1 MEFLPSSWIHLLD
14 SEADLLAS
22 PFLEEEVNRALFD
35 LKPFKAPR
43 ADGLYMGFYQNCL
56 SVVGDS
62 FTNKVLD
69 ILHTIVISGDLNKT
83 LVALIPNCNGPESI
97 SQFKPISLYNTIYKT
112 VKQVIVDRLS
122 QVLPSI
128 ISPL

>member
-1 MEFLPSSWIHLLD
+1 M
-14 SEADLLAS
+14 
-22 PFLEEEVNRALFD
+22 
-35 LKPFKAPR
+35 
-43 ADGLYMGFYQNCL
+43 
-56 SVVGDS
+56 VGDS

-69 ILHTIVISGDLNKT
+69 ILHTVVISGDLNKT

>member
-1 MEFLPSSWIHLLD
+1 MD

-22 PFLEEEVNRALFD
+22 PFLEEEVKRDLFD

-43 ADGLYMGFYQNCL
+43 ANGLYVGFYQNCWFM
-56 SVVGDS
+56 VGDS

-69 ILHTIVISGDLNKT
+69 ILHTAVISGDLNKT

-97 SQFKPISLYNTIYKT
+97 IQFKPISLYNTIYKT
-112 VKQVIVDRLS
+112 VKQVIVDRLK
-122 QVLPSI
+122 QILPSI